1 MWSQESAALSYYIL
15 LASVWLF
22 VEKIRD
28 AERQM
33 KLDFYG

>member
-1 MWSQESAALSYYIL
+1 MWSQESAALNYYIL
-15 LASVWLF
+15 LAWVWLF
-22 VEKIRD
+22 VEMIWD